1 MTVTTIPTEF
11 VINEAM
17 RSLALSTI
25 LAMCEQNQISPADL
39 EMLAHQLAQRE
50 ANADAKSG
58 ALNVHHHS
66 RDRH

>member
-11 VINEAM
+11 ALNEAM

-25 LAMCEQNQISPADL
+25 LTLCEQNQISPADL

-50 ANADAKSG
+50 ANADRSTLKDFYAK
-58 ALNVHHHS
+58 NHQ
-66 RDRH
+66 

>member
-11 VINEAM
+11 ALNEAM

-25 LAMCEQNQISPADL
+25 LTLCEQNQISPADL

-58 ALNVHHHS
+58 ALNVHNHS

>member
-11 VINEAM
+11 AINEAM

-25 LAMCEQNQISPADL
+25 LALCEQNQVSLADL

-50 ANADAKSG
+50 ANADCSTLKDFYAK
-58 ALNVHHHS
+58 NHQ
-66 RDRH
+66 

>member
-11 VINEAM
+11 ALNEAM

-25 LAMCEQNQISPADL
+25 LTLCEQNQISPADL

-50 ANADAKSG
+50 ANADSKSG

>member
-1 MTVTTIPTEF
+1 MEVTTIPTDF
-11 VINEAM
+11 ALNEAM

-25 LAMCEQNQISPADL
+25 LALCEQNQISPAGL

-58 ALNVHHHS
+58 ALNDHHHS